1 MTSPSFKFRYVNE
14 ISGAFVLLA
23 LALLI
28 AGIVTAGHA
37 QRWFERKVVLQT
49 AFPLSYGSFG
59 LKKGAE
65 VRMLDT
71 VAGRVREVVPNEAGE
86 IVVTFEI
93 AGAFRKLV
101 REDSVARAKK
111 TFGVAGDAYVELAV
125 GDRSRPVAT
134 PGRRVPF
141 QKDTDLMESVQ
152 ATLDGLKESLPKVLG
167 KADEILTHVN
177 NIVKSI
183 DEGQGAAGRLI
194 NDPEVGAAVKR
205 AALDLQRVT
214 AGMPDQVAG
223 VMGEAEQ
230 VLRDVDRLIE
240 GIQKHWLVRGYI
252 DHPTGTPMIPAY
264 QLPPMPGGKP

>member
-23 LALLI
+23 VGLLI
-28 AGIVTAGHA
+28 AGIVLAGHA
-37 QRWFERKVVLQT
+37 QRWFERKMVVET
-49 AFPLSYGSFG
+49 AFPLAYGSFG

-71 VAGRVREVVPNEAGE
+71 VAGRVRDVVPNEAGE
-86 IVVTFEI
+86 IVVTFEV
-93 AGAFRKLV
+93 AGPFRKLV

-111 TFGVAGDAYVELAV
+111 TFGVAGDAYLELAV
-125 GDRSRPVAT
+125 GARSRPAVT
-134 PGRRVPF
+134 TGRRVPF
-141 QKDTDLMESVQ
+141 QKDTDLMESIQ

-183 DEGQGAAGRLI
+183 DEGDGAAGRLI

-205 AALDLQRVT
+205 AAIDLQRTT
-214 AGMPDQVAG
+214 AQMPGQVAG
-223 VMGEAEQ
+223 VMDEAGQ

-240 GIQKHWLVRGYI
+240 GLQKHWLVRGYI
-252 DHPTGTPMIPAY
+252 EQPGATPVIPSY
-264 QLPPMPGGKP
+264 QIPPLQGGR